1 MIRPY
6 LKDKLGRG
14 CVVGTHIE
22 MSDPVC
28 SEVLGRV
35 GYDFVLIDADDRES
49 SYTALRNHM
58 TILNAEGT
66 PTVVRVADSLQ
77 SHVSR
82 VLELGPDGVIFPAI
96 STAEEAEH
104 VVSLC
109 LYPPDGRRRFSPLR
123 AVGYRLEDA
132 MSCVRQDGAAMCRFV
147 QLDSAEALRNLPDIV
162 ENPMIDGFFFA
173 PGELCRQ
180 DGTPDGLYGADT
192 VPLLREAA
200 GLIASTGRP
209 FGVSVL
215 RTGTGVLS
223 FWLELGATLIASGAD
238 FAYILG
244 GAAEDLRNIRRFTAA
259 AGG

>member
-14 CVVGTHIE
+14 RVIGTHIE
-22 MSDPVC
+22 LSDAVC

-58 TILNAEGT
+58 SILNAEGT

-82 VLELGPDGVIFPAI
+82 VLELGPDGVIFPAVT
-96 STAEEAEH
+96 TAEEAEN
-104 VVSLC
+104 VVAQC

-132 MSCVRQDGAAMCRFV
+132 MSRVRQDGAEMCRFL
-147 QLDSAEALRNLPDIV
+147 QLDSAAALRNLPEMV
-162 ENPMIDGFFFA
+162 ENPMIDGYFFA
-173 PGELCRQ
+173 PGELCRP

-192 VPLLREAA
+192 GTLLREAA
-200 GLIASTGRP
+200 GLIAASGRP

-215 RTGTGVLS
+215 RPGAGVLR
-223 FWLELGATLIASGAD
+223 FWLALGATLIASGAD
-238 FAYILG
+238 LAYILG
-244 GAAEDLRNIRRFTAA
+244 GATENLREIR
-259 AGG
+259 GMG